1 MPPPSI
7 GAEVPVGSTAIPLG
21 GLIGIAIGG
30 TIVLIVFGVTVV
42 TYVKRNHLNA
52 IKIRENEV
60 REDKKTDLAV
70 RANSS
75 PYSLPIF
82 ATPYHYLPPRNVP
95 HRRSTL
101 VHTSFI
107 DEDEDEEDDNIV
119 RPGTKRSSLPKGLF
133 QKKRSSIRDS
143 WPLASR
149 AQATTASLPH
159 VQSEKNIRINC
170 VAPPGYVLSE
180 PQHPKRTFS
189 RKSPVK
195 NSDSV
200 EDITIVDGEPRISHG
215 RHRSNSENQLSSI
228 LKSTSQRL
236 RDTHRR
242 SVRKSWNN
250 LGRCP
255 GSPPKQRLP
264 SPPLNKA
271 TESRE
276 VLLAPECSTPDHES
290 LHSFQSPRT
299 PSPGKRVPR
308 AAGRAFKKRGRS
320 PTPSGESDDS
330 LCGIDTPDLVI
341 PAQLTSP
348 SKSGRRF
355 EQRHRMNL
363 SPTKGSNSNIKTNH
377 FSKPSLTS
385 DPFLSS
391 VRSAKVTPPTT
402 IYGPQPRYMRKA
414 TFGQEETQEEPINL
428 GDLPLKDISGNQM
441 GPLVKEPRSPPK
453 SSEPNPF
460 QWSPKEAMQV
470 RPISASLNKVI
481 SKRKGHKRSN
491 VVRMS
496 GLSRPI
502 SVSVV
507 HEESEGDSPGM
518 TTIIS
523 RPTLRVVEPSPSC
536 TSLASRQSS
545 AVMPRPPS
553 VSTFNPSISIPS
565 LKPGSR
571 QVSLS
576 QEGFSTPSLKPSP
589 TFDIPPLKPVERHT
603 PPEPEE
609 YSPTP
614 PPSSK
619 IKPILSVPPLKPI
632 ERYISETPDPEDYSP
647 TLSVCNYYS
656 ENINSEVEF
665 FKHARSSLAM
675 KSQVRRHCQN
685 IDEEIISPDTPT
697 DTLVSFPALPPP
709 EPLTEEGDQSNE
721 SEIPD
726 TVKFARP
733 PSLASN
739 PSNLAQLSNG
749 NMTHPRPPSPK
760 RVSFNEIPNTRPSSP
775 SRLSQSFTS
784 SANNT
789 LILGPRSFSRANAP
803 SPLSIP
809 SASLPAPPLLST
821 PLPIPVHLT
830 GPRPEP
836 HKSASYSTA
845 MTSFTS
851 NTPSTTRDSIA
862 TSIGLLR
869 RMNSEISCVSAGDT
883 DSSPM
888 VPGIGLDWNDRRRMS
903 RASRLY
909 LSIGSPIDGAAVP
922 NHRSSL
928 SMLYPNSYSAY
939 SSSYFPQGNDSSTSI
954 NSIGERR
961 QSRSDL
967 MNPNYGNLQEILED
981 ISASR
986 EGSRGTS
993 TRGSSP
999 VAMGRHG
1006 LNVKEKKLSLTNLTI
1021 LPDGGI
1027 GYMMDY
1033 ENEDENEEVVQPL
1046 SLSKT
1051 NTNSEKEG
1059 KENKESKDTRWSDA
1073 MIKPLTKTTRRE
1085 SKMEHPSPKP
1095 PAKWGWSQAVNV
1107 AKERLSRSPTRD
1119 KENAMDNEWD
1129 RGRDSPESLGLYDQ
1143 DGFLRSSPE
1152 RSKVAVDEENRGRA
1166 RSATVIGATGDI
1178 MEEKRR
1184 ERLSADIVT

>member
-7 GAEVPVGSTAIPLG
+7 GAEIPIGSTTIPLG
-21 GLIGIAIGG
+21 GIIGIAIGG
-30 TIVLIVFGVTVV
+30 AIVLIVVGVTAV
-42 TYVKRNHLNA
+42 TYVKRNHRNA
-52 IKIRENEV
+52 VRLRENKAGGGKE
-60 REDKKTDLAV
+60 TSLAA

-75 PYSLPIF
+75 PYSLPLF
-82 ATPYHYLPPRNVP
+82 ATPYHYLPPRNAP
-95 HRRSTL
+95 RRRGTV

-119 RPGTKRSSLPKGLF
+119 RPGTKRSSGPKSLF
-133 QKKRSSIRDS
+133 QKQRSSIRDS

-149 AQATTASLPH
+149 VQTTTAPLPR

-180 PQHPKRTFS
+180 PQRPKRTFS

-200 EDITIVDGEPRISHG
+200 EDITIVDGEPRMRHG

-236 RDTHRR
+236 RDTHRQ
-242 SVRKSWNN
+242 SVRRSWNN
-250 LGRCP
+250 LGKFP

-276 VLLAPECSTPDHES
+276 VLLALECSTPDNDS
-290 LHSFQSPRT
+290 LQELQSPRT
-299 PSPGKRVPR
+299 PSPRKRVPR
-308 AAGRAFKKRGRS
+308 TAGRAFKNRGRL

-348 SKSGRRF
+348 SKSGRRL

-363 SPTKGSNSNIKTNH
+363 SPTKGSASAVKTH
-377 FSKPSLTS
+377 LASKSSLTS
-385 DPFLSS
+385 DPFFSS
-391 VRSAKVTPPTT
+391 VKSAKVTPSTT

-414 TFGQEETQEEPINL
+414 TFGQEETKEEPENY
-428 GDLPLKDISGNQM
+428 GDLPLKNISGNHL
-441 GPLVKEPRSPPK
+441 GPLVKEPRHPPQ
-453 SSEPNPF
+453 SSELNPF
-460 QWSPKEAMQV
+460 QWSPKEAMQS
-470 RPISASLNKVI
+470 RSMSASPNKVI

-491 VVRMS
+491 VVRIS
-496 GLSRPI
+496 GLSRPT

-507 HEESEGDSPGM
+507 HEESEGDSPSM
-518 TTIIS
+518 TTIS

-545 AVMPRPPS
+545 ALVPRPPS
-553 VSTFNPSISIPS
+553 VSTFNPSISVPS
-565 LKPGSR
+565 LKPESR

-576 QEGFSTPSLKPSP
+576 REESTPQPPLKINP
-589 TFDIPPLKPVERHT
+589 TFNIPPLKPVERHT
-603 PPEPEE
+603 PPELEE

-614 PPSSK
+614 PSSK
-619 IKPILSVPPLKPI
+619 VNPILNFPSLKPV
-632 ERYISETPDPEDYSP
+632 ERYISESPDLEEYSP
-647 TLSVCNYYS
+647 TLSVCNYYA

-697 DTLVSFPALPPP
+697 DTLVSFPALPSREPAIEKGDRVNPP
-709 EPLTEEGDQSNE
+709 DLLE
-721 SEIPD
+721 SLRSG
-726 TVKFARP
+726 RP

-739 PSNLAQLSNG
+739 PSSFPRLSNT
-749 NMTHPRPPSPK
+749 NITMIRPPSPK
-760 RVSFNEIPNTRPSSP
+760 RVSFSEIPNNRPSSP
-775 SRLSQSFTS
+775 TRLSQSFTNT
-784 SANNT
+784 ANNA
-789 LILGPRSFSRANAP
+789 LVLGPRPFSRAKAP
-803 SPLSIP
+803 SPLTIS
-809 SASLPAPPLLST
+809 SVSLPAPPILSN

-836 HKSASYSTA
+836 YKSASYSSA
-845 MTSFTS
+845 MTAFTY
-851 NTPSTTRDSIA
+851 NTPNSTRDSIA

-869 RMNSEISCVSAGDT
+869 RMNSEISCISAGDT

-888 VPGIGLDWNDRRRMS
+888 VPGIGLDWGDRRRMS
-903 RASRLY
+903 RASRFY
-909 LSIGSPIDGAAVP
+909 LSIGSPIDGAPVP

-981 ISASR
+981 INASR
-986 EGSRGTS
+986 GGSRSES
-993 TRGSSP
+993 TRGNSP

-1006 LNVKEKKLSLTNLTI
+1006 LNVKEKKLSLTNLTV

-1033 ENEDENEEVVQPL
+1033 QEEDEQVIEPL
-1046 SLSKT
+1046 SLLKT
-1051 NTNSEKEG
+1051 SANIEKEAKPS
-1059 KENKESKDTRWSDA
+1059 KENKETRWPDA

-1085 SKMEHPSPKP
+1085 SKMEHSSPQTP
-1095 PAKWGWSQAVNV
+1095 PKWGWSQAVNV

-1119 KENAMDNEWD
+1119 KENALDNEWD
-1129 RGRDSPESLGLYDQ
+1129 KGRGSPESLGLYDQ

-1152 RSKVAVDEENRGRA
+1152 RTKMDTNEEERGRA
-1166 RSATVIGATGDI
+1166 RRATVNELTPDL
-1178 MEEKRR
+1178 MENKRR
-1184 ERLSADIVT
+1184 ERLSAHITT

>member
-7 GAEVPVGSTAIPLG
+7 GAEVPIGSTTLSLG
-21 GLIGIAIGG
+21 GIIGIAIGG
-30 TIVLIVFGVTVV
+30 AIVLVVFGVTAV
-42 TYVKRNHLNA
+42 TYVKRNHQNA
-52 IKIRENEV
+52 LKLHENEV
-60 REDKKTDLAV
+60 RDDKDTSLAV
-70 RANSS
+70 RANSL
-75 PYSLPIF
+75 PYSLPLF
-82 ATPYHYLPPRNVP
+82 ATPYHYLPPRHVP
-95 HRRSTL
+95 RRHATS
-101 VHTSFI
+101 VHTGFI
-107 DEDEDEEDDNIV
+107 DEDDDEEDDNVV
-119 RPGTKRSSLPKGLF
+119 RPGTKRSSGHKGFF
-133 QKKRSSIRDS
+133 QKQRSSIRDS

-149 AQATTASLPH
+149 VQMPTATLPH
-159 VQSEKNIRINC
+159 VQSERNIRINC

-180 PQHPKRTFS
+180 PQRPKRTFS
-189 RKSPVK
+189 RKSHVK

-200 EDITIVDGEPRISHG
+200 EDITIVDGEPTIYHG
-215 RHRSNSENQLSSI
+215 RHQSNSENQLSSI

-236 RDTHRR
+236 RDTHRQ
-242 SVRKSWNN
+242 SVRRSWNN
-250 LGRCP
+250 LGKFP

-276 VLLAPECSTPDHES
+276 VLLASECSTPDYDS
-290 LHSFQSPRT
+290 LHDRQSLRT
-299 PSPGKRVPR
+299 PSPGKKVPR
-308 AAGRAFKKRGRS
+308 TAGRAFKKRGRS
-320 PTPSGESDDS
+320 PTPSGGSDDS

-363 SPTKGSNSNIKTNH
+363 SPTKGSDAATKPNRT
-377 FSKPSLTS
+377 SKASIIS
-385 DPFLSS
+385 DPFFSS
-391 VRSAKVTPPTT
+391 VKSAKVVPSTT
-402 IYGPQPRYMRKA
+402 IYEPQPRYMRKA
-414 TFGQEETQEEPINL
+414 TFGQEETREEPTNH
-428 GDLPLKDISGNQM
+428 GDLPLKDISGNQL
-441 GPLVKEPRSPPK
+441 GPLVKEPRSPPQL
-453 SSEPNPF
+453 SEVNPF
-460 QWSPKEAMQV
+460 QWSPKEAMQS
-470 RPISASLNKVI
+470 RPSSASPNKII

-496 GLSRPI
+496 GLSRPT

-518 TTIIS
+518 MAIIS

-545 AVMPRPPS
+545 ALMVRPPS

-571 QVSLS
+571 QTSLTH
-576 QEGFSTPSLKPSP
+576 EGSP
-589 TFDIPPLKPVERHT
+589 TPPPLKINPTFNIPPLKPVERQKS
-603 PPEPEE
+603 PKPEE

-614 PPSSK
+614 PSLK
-619 IKPILSVPPLKPI
+619 VNPILSVPPLKPI
-632 ERYISETPDPEDYSP
+632 ERDISESPDSEEYSP
-647 TLSVCNYYS
+647 TLSVCNYYA

-675 KSQVRRHCQN
+675 KSQVLRHCQN

-697 DTLVSFPALPPP
+697 ETLVSFPSEPATELAGPRNDSDLP
-709 EPLTEEGDQSNE
+709 ETLRSG
-721 SEIPD
+721 
-726 TVKFARP
+726 RP
-733 PSLASN
+733 VSRTANPSSLARISN
-739 PSNLAQLSNG
+739 TNTTNIRA
-749 NMTHPRPPSPK
+749 PSPK
-760 RVSFNEIPNTRPSSP
+760 RVSFSDIPDTRPSSP

-784 SANNT
+784 TVNNA
-789 LILGPRSFSRANAP
+789 LALGPRPLSRANSP
-803 SPLSIP
+803 SPITILST
-809 SASLPAPPLLST
+809 SLPAPPLLST

-836 HKSASYSTA
+836 QKSTSYSTA

-851 NTPSTTRDSIA
+851 HTSNSTRDSIA

-869 RMNSEISCVSAGDT
+869 RMNSEISCISVGDT

-888 VPGIGLDWNDRRRMS
+888 VPGIGLDWGDRRRMS
-903 RASRLY
+903 RASRFY

-928 SMLYPNSYSAY
+928 SMLYPNSYAAY
-939 SSSYFPQGNDSSTSI
+939 SSSYFPQGNDSSTSV
-954 NSIGERR
+954 NSISERR

-981 ISASR
+981 INASR
-986 EGSRGTS
+986 EGSRGAS
-993 TRGSSP
+993 TGGSSP

-1006 LNVKEKKLSLTNLTI
+1006 LNIKEKKLSLTNLTI

-1033 ENEDENEEVVQPL
+1033 EDEDDQVIEPL
-1046 SLSKT
+1046 SLSKS
-1051 NTNSEKEG
+1051 NANVEKET
-1059 KENKESKDTRWSDA
+1059 KASKNGIETRWSDA
-1073 MIKPLTKTTRRE
+1073 MIKPLTKNTRRE
-1085 SKMEHPSPKP
+1085 SKMEHPSPKTP
-1095 PAKWGWSQAVNV
+1095 PKWGWSQAVNV

-1119 KENAMDNEWD
+1119 KENVMEHGWD
-1129 RGRDSPESLGLYDQ
+1129 KGRDSPESLGLYDQ

-1152 RSKVAVDEENRGRA
+1152 RTKLDEENRGRS
-1166 RSATVIGATGDI
+1166 RRATVNGSSMDV

-1184 ERLSADIVT
+1184 ERLSAHIII

>member
-7 GAEVPVGSTAIPLG
+7 GAEIPIGSTTIPLG
-21 GLIGIAIGG
+21 GIIGIAIGG
-30 TIVLIVFGVTVV
+30 TIVLIVVGVTAV
-42 TYVKRNHLNA
+42 TYVKRNHRNA
-52 IKIRENEV
+52 VKLQENEAGDGK
-60 REDKKTDLAV
+60 ETSLAV

-75 PYSLPIF
+75 PYSLPLF
-82 ATPYHYLPPRNVP
+82 ATPYHYLPPRNAP
-95 HRRSTL
+95 RRRGTV
-101 VHTSFI
+101 VHTNFI

-119 RPGTKRSSLPKGLF
+119 RPGTKRSSGPKSLF
-133 QKKRSSIRDS
+133 QKQRSSIRDS

-149 AQATTASLPH
+149 VQTTTAPLPR

-180 PQHPKRTFS
+180 PQRPKRTFS

-200 EDITIVDGEPRISHG
+200 EDITIIDGEPRMKHS

-236 RDTHRR
+236 RDTHRQ
-242 SVRKSWNN
+242 SVRRSWSN
-250 LGRCP
+250 LGKFP

-276 VLLAPECSTPDHES
+276 VLLAPECSTPDNDSHQD
-290 LHSFQSPRT
+290 LQSPRT

-308 AAGRAFKKRGRS
+308 TAGRAFKKRGRS

-348 SKSGRRF
+348 SKSGRRL

-363 SPTKGSNSNIKTNH
+363 SPTKGSASAVKTQLA
-377 FSKPSLTS
+377 SKASLTS
-385 DPFLSS
+385 DPFFSS
-391 VRSAKVTPPTT
+391 VKSAKVTPSTT
-402 IYGPQPRYMRKA
+402 IYGPQPR
-414 TFGQEETQEEPINL
+414 NHL
-428 GDLPLKDISGNQM
+428 V
-441 GPLVKEPRSPPK
+441 PLVKEPRHAPQ
-453 SSEPNPF
+453 SSERNPF
-460 QWSPKEAMQV
+460 QWSPKEAMQS
-470 RPISASLNKVI
+470 RSISASPNKVI

-491 VVRMS
+491 VVRIS
-496 GLSRPI
+496 GLSRPT

-545 AVMPRPPS
+545 ALVPRPPS
-553 VSTFNPSISIPS
+553 VSTFNPSISVPS
-565 LKPGSR
+565 LKPESR
-571 QVSLS
+571 QVSLNR
-576 QEGFSTPSLKPSP
+576 EGSTTPPPLKINPS
-589 TFDIPPLKPVERHT
+589 FNIPPLKPVEIHT
-603 PPEPEE
+603 LPELEE
-609 YSPTP
+609 HSLT

-619 IKPILSVPPLKPI
+619 FNPILNFPSLKPV
-632 ERYISETPDPEDYSP
+632 ERYISESPDLEEYSP
-647 TLSVCNYYS
+647 TLSVCNYYA

-697 DTLVSFPALPPP
+697 DTLVSFPALPSREPAIGKGDRNNPP
-709 EPLTEEGDQSNE
+709 DVLE
-721 SEIPD
+721 SLRSG
-726 TVKFARP
+726 RP

-739 PSNLAQLSNG
+739 PSSLTRLSNT
-749 NMTHPRPPSPK
+749 NVTNIRPPSPK
-760 RVSFNEIPNTRPSSP
+760 RVSFSGIPNNRPSSP
-775 SRLSQSFTS
+775 TRLSQSFTNT
-784 SANNT
+784 ANNA
-789 LILGPRSFSRANAP
+789 LVLGPRPLSRVKAP
-803 SPLSIP
+803 SPLTIP
-809 SASLPAPPLLST
+809 SASLPAPPLLSN

-836 HKSASYSTA
+836 HKSASYSSA
-845 MTSFTS
+845 MTAFTY
-851 NTPSTTRDSIA
+851 NTPNSTRDSIA

-869 RMNSEISCVSAGDT
+869 RMNSDISCISAGDT

-888 VPGIGLDWNDRRRMS
+888 VPGIGLDWGDRRRMS
-903 RASRLY
+903 RASRFY
-909 LSIGSPIDGAAVP
+909 LSIGSPIDGAPVP

-981 ISASR
+981 INASR
-986 EGSRGTS
+986 GGSRGES

-1033 ENEDENEEVVQPL
+1033 QEEDEQIIEPL

-1051 NTNSEKEG
+1051 SANVEKEV
-1059 KENKESKDTRWSDA
+1059 KASKDNKETRWSDA
-1073 MIKPLTKTTRRE
+1073 MIKSLTKTTRRE
-1085 SKMEHPSPKP
+1085 SKMEHPSPQTP
-1095 PAKWGWSQAVNV
+1095 PKWGWSQAVNV

-1119 KENAMDNEWD
+1119 KENALDSDWD
-1129 RGRDSPESLGLYDQ
+1129 KGRDSPESLGLYDQ

-1152 RSKVAVDEENRGRA
+1152 RTKVDASEDERGRM
-1166 RSATVIGATGDI
+1166 RRATVNGFTPDL

-1184 ERLSADIVT
+1184 ERLSAHIVI

>member
-7 GAEVPVGSTAIPLG
+7 GAEVPIGSTTLPLG
-21 GLIGIAIGG
+21 GIIGIAIGG
-30 TIVLIVFGVTVV
+30 AIVLIVVGVTAV
-42 TYVKRNHLNA
+42 TYVRRNHRNA
-52 IKIRENEV
+52 IKLRESEV
-60 REDKKTDLAV
+60 TNNKETRLTS
-70 RANSS
+70 RTNSL
-75 PYSLPIF
+75 PYSLPLF
-82 ATPYHYLPPRNVP
+82 ATPYHYLPPRHAPRRRATVV
-95 HRRSTL
+95 HRGFS
-101 VHTSFI
+101 
-107 DEDEDEEDDNIV
+107 DEDDDEEDDNVV
-119 RPGTKRSSLPKGLF
+119 RPGTKRSSGQKRLF
-133 QKKRSSIRDS
+133 QKQRSSIRDS

-149 AQATTASLPH
+149 VQMPTTSLPH
-159 VQSEKNIRINC
+159 VQSERNIRINC
-170 VAPPGYVLSE
+170 VAPPGYVLSQ
-180 PQHPKRTFS
+180 PQRPKRSFS
-189 RKSPVK
+189 RKSHVK

-200 EDITIVDGEPRISHG
+200 EDITIIDGEPRINHG
-215 RHRSNSENQLSSI
+215 RRRSNSENQLSSI

-236 RDTHRR
+236 RDTHRQ

-250 LGRCP
+250 LGKFP

-264 SPPLNKA
+264 SPPTNKA

-276 VLLAPECSTPDHES
+276 VLLASGCSTPDHYS
-290 LHSFQSPRT
+290 LQTIQSPRT

-308 AAGRAFKKRGRS
+308 TAGRAFQKRGRS
-320 PTPSGESDDS
+320 PTPSGGSDDS
-330 LCGIDTPDLVI
+330 LCGVDTPDLVI

-355 EQRHRMNL
+355 DQRHQMNI
-363 SPTKGSNSNIKTNH
+363 SHTKNSSNAFKNNH
-377 FSKPSLTS
+377 SSKIEIAS
-385 DPFLSS
+385 DPFFSS
-391 VRSAKVTPPTT
+391 VKSAKAISSAT
-402 IYGPQPRYMRKA
+402 IYGPQPRHMRKA
-414 TFGQEETQEEPINL
+414 TFGQEETMENSNNH
-428 GDLPLKDISGNQM
+428 GDLPLKDISGNQL
-441 GPLVKEPRSPPK
+441 GPLVKEPRSPPQ

-460 QWSPKEAMQV
+460 QWSPKEAMQS
-470 RPISASLNKVI
+470 RHNSASPNKFL

-496 GLSRPI
+496 GLSRPT

-507 HEESEGDSPGM
+507 HEESEGESPGI

-545 AVMPRPPS
+545 LVMPRPPS

-576 QEGFSTPSLKPSP
+576 SEVSSTPPPLKINP
-589 TFDIPPLKPVERHT
+589 TFNIPPLKPVERHT
-603 PPEPEE
+603 SSGQEE

-614 PPSSK
+614 PPSK
-619 IKPILSVPPLKPI
+619 VNPIFNVPPLKPI
-632 ERYISETPDPEDYSP
+632 ERKFSESSNSDEYSP
-647 TLSVCNYYS
+647 TLSVCNYYA

-685 IDEEIISPDTPT
+685 IDEEIVSPDTPT
-697 DTLVSFPALPPP
+697 ETLVSFPPLPPP
-709 EPLTEEGDQSNE
+709 ESGIEVADPGDE
-721 SEIPD
+721 SDLPEYL
-726 TVKFARP
+726 KSERP
-733 PSLASN
+733 VSGTGNPSSLAS
-739 PSNLAQLSNG
+739 LSHTSTTNI
-749 NMTHPRPPSPK
+749 RAPSPK
-760 RVSFNEIPNTRPSSP
+760 RVSFINLPNTRPKSP
-775 SRLSQSFTS
+775 TRLSQSFTRTE
-784 SANNT
+784 NNA
-789 LILGPRSFSRANAP
+789 LVLGPRPPSRAKAP
-803 SPLSIP
+803 SPLALP
-809 SASLPAPPLLST
+809 PTSLPAPPLLST

-845 MTSFTS
+845 MTTLTS
-851 NTPSTTRDSIA
+851 NTSSSTRDSIA
-862 TSIGLLR
+862 TSIGILR
-869 RMNSEISCVSAGDT
+869 RMNSEISCISAGDT

-888 VPGIGLDWNDRRRMS
+888 VPGIGLDWGDRRRLS
-903 RASRLY
+903 RASRFY

-928 SMLYPNSYSAY
+928 SMLYPNTYSAY
-939 SSSYFPQGNDSSTSI
+939 SSSYFPQGNDSSTSV
-954 NSIGERR
+954 NSLGERR

-981 ISASR
+981 INASR
-986 EGSRGTS
+986 EESQGGS

-1033 ENEDENEEVVQPL
+1033 EDEDDTVIEPL
-1046 SLSKT
+1046 SLSRT
-1051 NTNSEKEG
+1051 NANVEKEIQTD
-1059 KENKESKDTRWSDA
+1059 KESKETRWSDA

-1085 SKMEHPSPKP
+1085 SKMEHPSPKTP
-1095 PAKWGWSQAVNV
+1095 PKWGWSQAVNV

-1119 KENAMDNEWD
+1119 KENAVCADWNM
-1129 RGRDSPESLGLYDQ
+1129 GRDSPESLGLYDQ
-1143 DGFLRSSPE
+1143 DGFLKNSPE
-1152 RSKVAVDEENRGRA
+1152 RIKADGEKKGRG
-1166 RSATVIGATGDI
+1166 RSATVNGSSVDV
-1178 MEEKRR
+1178 MEEKRS
-1184 ERLSADIVT
+1184 ERLSAHIVV